1 MPCILLRTK
10 NRFLYNIRKLL
21 AISKLIENQT
31 VMTLGILTFMTVFGS
46 QIVDITLLTFNVLV
60 SVQGSSYDRFT

>member
-10 NRFLYNIRKLL
+10 NRFLHIIRKLL